1 MAIDILEFT
10 ISNRD
15 AGGKDLSKG
24 LKANKGF
31 TRFLYT
37 FMIEKKKF
45 RKLIDISSAT
55 QLGKAD
61 KITRANNEAR
71 EYYEKKA
78 EELDAP
84 TLFDFDT
91 RFESLATEYI
101 KNKWSAV
108 LEEEVDSAGK
118 KKKRWRAKTKWGN
131 EKIVMLE
138 HYIYPHLKGKK
149 TGRIKETD
157 IDDIRVSME
166 NRGVGRQNKD
176 GCSPRTIRKVL
187 NQVLK
192 PILEYG
198 YRNGALRAMPEIDV
212 PKKPNKKKVT
222 NGSEKLTL
230 LYKTINDFYAD
241 SPFYR
246 ALFLF
251 ALSGRRWNEIRTLEW
266 TDIDF
271 GNKQYTIR
279 AENSKVD
286 EDKTFALPDFVAE
299 PLEHFR
305 NETGYVFT
313 SQRTRGM
320 ISTPKKQ
327 IEKLRVASG
336 IEELTL
342 HYFRHILA
350 TALGESGM
358 VNTVL
363 SASLGHNNSKT
374 VDDYY
379 RTANTLKGSQEAT
392 KGIQHIV
399 EVEK

>member
-1 MAIDILEFT
+1 MAIDTSEFT

-15 AGGKDLSKG
+15 TTGRDLSKG
-24 LKANKGF
+24 IKANKNF

-45 RKLIDISSAT
+45 RKLINLSSAT
-55 QLGKAD
+55 QLKKAD
-61 KITRANNEAR
+61 KITRANNEAKD
-71 EYYEKKA
+71 YYEKKA
-78 EELDAP
+78 DEIDAP
-84 TLFDFDT
+84 ALFDLDT
-91 RFESLATEYI
+91 KFEFLATEYM
-101 KNKWSAV
+101 KNKWGAV
-108 LEEEVDSAGK
+108 LKDETDSTGK
-118 KKKRWRAKTKWGN
+118 KKKRWRAKTKWGD
-131 EKIVMLE
+131 EKIIMLE
-138 HYIYPHLKGKK
+138 HYVYPHLKGKR
-149 TGRIKETD
+149 TGRIQETD
-157 IDDIRVSME
+157 IDEIKVSME
-166 NRGVGRQNKD
+166 NKGVGRQNKD

-198 YRNGALRAMPEIDV
+198 KRNGALKAMPEIDV
-212 PKKPNKKKVT
+212 PNKTKKKKVT
-222 NGSEKLTL
+222 KGSEKLTL
-230 LYKTINDFYAD
+230 LYKTINNFYAD

-271 GNKQYTIR
+271 DEKQYTVR

-286 EDKTFALPDFVAE
+286 EDKTFALPPFVEEA
-299 PLEHFR
+299 LEHFK
-305 NETGYVFT
+305 NETGYVFI
-313 SQRTRGM
+313 SQRTGGM

-327 IEKLRVASG
+327 IEKLRIASG

-363 SASLGHNNSKT
+363 SASLGHNNTQT

-392 KGIQHIV
+392 QGIQHIV